1 MLNSKFKKLVGSCL
15 VMALVFSMSLPVYAF
30 NFDEQS
36 GHLTVGK
43 EIEDQRIETMA
54 PDLIREIRTVTIE
67 NGVDRISAGAFQN
80 CTNLRTITIP
90 ESVTDIGRCAFKN
103 CTSLTSIAIPAGV
116 SIIRPG
122 TFQDCEQ
129 LNNVRVQPGITEI
142 GECAFQRC
150 VSLSQLNI
158 PNTVQTVSL
167 FAFNGCRSLTVGV
180 PESLIFFGEKA
191 FCGCRGLIHLDAY
204 GNVEPNNEE
213 DSAADD
219 FLFDPDGST
228 LEVDLEGAIMEILIN
243 GVYQSSRLNSI

>member
-1 MLNSKFKKLVGSCL
+1 MLNSKFKKLVGICL
-15 VMALVFSMSLPVYAF
+15 VMALVFSISLPVYAF

-54 PDLIREIRTVTIE
+54 PDLVREIRTVTIE
-67 NGVDRISAGAFQN
+67 NGVDKISAGAFQN
-80 CTNLRTITIP
+80 CTNLREIIIP

-103 CTSLTSIAIPAGV
+103 CTSLISIDIPAGV

-129 LNNVRVQPGITEI
+129 LNNVSVYPAGITEI

-150 VSLSQLNI
+150 ISLNRFDI
-158 PNTVQTVSL
+158 PNTVQIVNL
-167 FAFNGCRSLTVGV
+167 FAFNGCRSLIVGASENV
-180 PESLIFFGEKA
+180 IFFGKKA
-191 FCGCRGLIHLDAY
+191 FCGCAGLIHLDVD

-213 DSAADD
+213 DSNADD
-219 FLFDPDGST
+219 FLFDPDEST
-228 LEVDLEGAIMEILIN
+228 LEVDIEGATLGILID
-243 GVYQSSRLNSI
+243 GIIRYTRI